1 MTMNSFISKKL
12 IEKYRKN
19 IEPIVGQNDYK
30 IMESEVIKK
39 LRNSIPELYE
49 KFFEEEFGKWVQVY
63 MD

>member
-1 MTMNSFISKKL
+1 MGNCISKKI

-19 IEPIVGQNDYK
+19 FEPIIGLNDYK
-30 IMESEVIKK
+30 MMETEVLKK
-39 LRNSIPELYE
+39 LRDIIPELYE